1 MSPASAG
8 RTLTTGPTGKS
19 TMALKGHRAPEA
31 CVVPGLSPQRGW
43 EWGGPL
49 WRASRVHLSPPEPK
63 ARSSQV
69 SCEKGRK
76 GERKEE
82 KGRGMGRRNRERNE
96 DETRKRRR
104 EK

>member
-1 MSPASAG
+1 MTSLYLSPHPVANQASDPIDFY
-8 RTLTTGPTGKS
+8 LQS
-19 TMALKGHRAPEA
+19 PEA

-43 EWGGPL
+43 EWGAPL

-82 KGRGMGRRNRERNE
+82 KGRGMGRRNRKRNE